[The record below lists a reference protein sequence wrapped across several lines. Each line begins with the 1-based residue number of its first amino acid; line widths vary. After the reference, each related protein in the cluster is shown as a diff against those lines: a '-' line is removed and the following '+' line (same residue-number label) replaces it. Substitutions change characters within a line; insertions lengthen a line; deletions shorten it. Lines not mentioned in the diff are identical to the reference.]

1 MALGFTVSIPT
12 HNRRETVVLAVRSC
26 LEQTRPPLEVIVLAD
41 GCTDGTAE
49 ALRDLGDER
58 VRVLELDKAPGYA
71 YAHRN
76 LALEQARG
84 EVIAYLGDDDMY
96 LPDHFERIGELWD
109 AGIADVV
116 LAGACLVHERDE
128 LQPMTDEWTVPRMR
142 ARMLDGENRVPMGA
156 VSLTVEIARRAGGWD
171 GSRPR
176 EGDLD
181 LWQRVLRAGARS
193 ATSLVPTLLHFR
205 ATTRDQPWDD
215 RVHQNGAWFERMR
228 DPAERAWLRRAYAQA
243 LGEREQARL
252 DEIAELERQLLVAR
266 HEAELLREQRA
277 VFEAQRDTRTAELE
291 KARQDF
297 ARVDAERE
305 ALLRATQPPGSA
317 RGSRRLRR

>member
-1 MALGFTVSIPT
+1 MPVEFTVAIPT
-12 HNRRETVVLAVRSC
+12 HNRRETVLLAAGSC
-26 LEQTRPPLEVIVLAD
+26 LRQTRPPVQVIVLAD

-49 ALRDLGDER
+49 ALRGLGDDRIE
-58 VRVLELDKAPGYA
+58 VLELDKAPGYA

-76 LALEQARG
+76 IALERARG
-84 EVIAYLGDDDMY
+84 GVIAYLGDDDMF

-116 LAGACLVHERDE
+116 VAGACLVHERDE
-128 LQPMTDEWTVPRMR
+128 LQPMTDEWTVPRMQ
-142 ARMLDGENRVPMGA
+142 ARLLDGVNRVPMGA
-156 VSLTVEIARRAGGWD
+156 VSLTVELARRAGGWD
-171 GSRPR
+171 GTQPR

-181 LWQRVLRAGARS
+181 LWKRVLRAGARP
-193 ATSLVPTLLHFR
+193 ATSLAPTLLHFR

-215 RVHQNGAWFERMR
+215 RVRQNTGWFERMG
-228 DPAERAWLRRAYAQA
+228 DPVERARLRRDYAQA

-252 DEIAELERQLLVAR
+252 DEIAELERRLQVAR

-277 VFEAQRDTRTAELE
+277 VFEAQRDTRMAELE

-297 ARVDAERE
+297 ARAEAERE
-305 ALLRATQPPGSA
+305 ALARSAPPPG
-317 RGSRRLRR
+317 GSRRVRR